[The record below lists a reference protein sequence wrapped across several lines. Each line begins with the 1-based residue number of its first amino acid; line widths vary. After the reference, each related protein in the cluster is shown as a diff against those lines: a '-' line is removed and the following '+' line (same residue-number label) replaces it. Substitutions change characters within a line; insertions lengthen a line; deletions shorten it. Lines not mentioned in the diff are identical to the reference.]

1 MPYIKKEDRKLAR
14 ISFEDRNF
22 KGAETPGE
30 LNYLITELC
39 IGYLGN
45 HGLSYSTCNDIV
57 GALDSAKMEFYRR
70 VVVPYEDKKIEEN
83 GDVYT

>member
-30 LNYLITELC
+30 LNYLITELLK
-39 IGYLGN
+39 GYLDN
-45 HGLSYSTCNDIV
+45 HGISYNTCNDII
-57 GALDSAKMEFYRR
+57 GAIEACKLEFYRR
-70 VVVPYEDKKIEEN
+70 VVAPYEDKKITEN
-83 GDVYT
+83 GDVYP